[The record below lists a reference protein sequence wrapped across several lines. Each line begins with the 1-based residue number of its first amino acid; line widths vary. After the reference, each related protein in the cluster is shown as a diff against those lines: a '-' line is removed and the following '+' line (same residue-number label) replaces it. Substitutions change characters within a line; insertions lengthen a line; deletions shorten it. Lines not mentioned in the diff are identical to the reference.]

1 MMFAAV
7 TEFLTVRMED
17 DDTKKKHERSNWE
30 MCSSEPRF
38 GEGLHQ

>member
-17 DDTKKKHERSNWE
+17 DDTKKNTNEASGR
-30 MCSSEPRF
+30 CV
-38 GEGLHQ
+38 